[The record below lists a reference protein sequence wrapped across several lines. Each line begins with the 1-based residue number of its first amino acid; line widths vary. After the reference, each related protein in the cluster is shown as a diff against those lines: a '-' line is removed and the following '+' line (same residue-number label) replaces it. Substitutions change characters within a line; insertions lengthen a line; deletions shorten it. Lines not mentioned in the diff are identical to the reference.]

1 MSSDITKP
9 NGSPGLESEVEEGTE
24 KREGLDKSSP
34 EDRDDYIDPDATPEQ
49 EPGSPERQ
57 KASNMEK
64 FSSQN
69 TGWTYPGRRW

>member
-1 MSSDITKP
+1 MSSDIARP
-9 NGSPGLESEVEEGTE
+9 DGSPGLESEVESGTE
-24 KREGLDKSSP
+24 KLEVLDKSSP

-49 EPGSPERQ
+49 EPDSPEHQ

>member
-9 NGSPGLESEVEEGTE
+9 DGSPGLKLEVESDTE

-49 EPGSPERQ
+49 DPQSPERQ
-57 KASNMEK
+57 KASNTEK
-64 FSSQN
+64 FSNQQA
-69 TGWTYPGRRW
+69 GWTYPGRRW